1 MKGSHRIIVESRKV
15 KYDFTVKRNITILT
29 GDSGSGKTVLME
41 LIRDYRRYGADS
53 GVQVS
58 CDCECRTIENEDW
71 ERTIQEASPCIFFID
86 EGNRFLYTKN
96 FARAVQQSEHYFVIA
111 TREKLP
117 MLPYSMN
124 EIYGF
129 RKSGKFHEAKQTYNE
144 IYRIYGDFTEGQK
157 VTPEFVI
164 TEDSNSGYDF
174 FKSLADKKE
183 IPCISAKGKS
193 NIISTLQERKKAED
207 RILVIVDGAA
217 FGAEAKDVV
226 TYLKTYG
233 GALYAPESFEWM
245 ILTAGVIPGKSQ
257 KEILAEPENYIE
269 SAKFVSWERFFTDL
283 LITETQN
290 DPVWAYSKKKLPSA
304 YLSAKVMTAM
314 QKVMDEY
321 AGGISTH
328 YQFNEKQLAL
338 AKEKIEK
345 IEKLAENV
353 NAGDMH
359 ELMFVYELKER
370 LTVCKSVIAHLF
382 ARKETR
388 WHSFDENLDYPKKS
402 GDWLKYV
409 NSKMEDGKITVF
421 TRKLVGR
428 EEHYE
433 HHDESGAL

>member
-1 MKGSHRIIVESRKV
+1 MKVSHRIIVESRKV

-314 QKVMDEY
+314 QKVMDSIEW
-321 AGGISTH
+321 GI
-328 YQFNEKQLAL
+328 N
-338 AKEKIEK
+338 
-345 IEKLAENV
+345 
-353 NAGDMH
+353 
-359 ELMFVYELKER
+359 
-370 LTVCKSVIAHLF
+370 
-382 ARKETR
+382 
-388 WHSFDENLDYPKKS
+388 
-402 GDWLKYV
+402 
-409 NSKMEDGKITVF
+409 
-421 TRKLVGR
+421 
-428 EEHYE
+428 
-433 HHDESGAL
+433 